1 MTVSSDVAPSP
12 TDLLGSMLES
22 VDQLSERLVSRILSA
37 EHGYVEAT
45 LLTPEQLYAACVDNL
60 TAMLGNL
67 AGSAPIRLEAAR
79 AAGQLKAEQGVP
91 LAALLH
97 AFRLGGRL
105 IWDELMDRSEGR
117 ATNAL
122 LDMAAQVWALVD
134 VYSDSAAEAY
144 RETADLRARE
154 DAESRGRLIR
164 TLFGDHAAN
173 PAGAADALRTFRIPE
188 NSTFLVVSVEA
199 AASPSA
205 ADVVQSD
212 LRGVGVDSVWD
223 TEVDGR
229 IGLLWAA
236 TADVLDSALD
246 LLGRTGHGR
255 IGVSS
260 VFGRPGGTSRAVE
273 QARIARRCAGHGGCT
288 PTRYESVPVSL
299 LLVSVPDA
307 GKLASNQILGPVLAL
322 PAEEQESL
330 LATLDAWFSCR
341 GSTTAAATQLHY
353 HRNTVLYRLRRIH
366 TLTGRDFS
374 DPIDAAELY
383 VGLRAHQ
390 LLGA

>member
-22 VDQLSERLVSRILSA
+22 VDQLSEQLVSRILSA

-246 LLGRTGHGR
+246 LLGRSGHGR

-288 PTRYESVPVSL
+288 VTRYESVPVSL

-341 GSTTAAATQLHY
+341 GSSGRGGGATGSPSSAK
-353 HRNTVLYRLRRIH
+353 RGSAVR
-366 TLTGRDFS
+366 S
-374 DPIDAAELY
+374 S
-383 VGLRAHQ
+383 
-390 LLGA
+390 

>member
-22 VDQLSERLVSRILSA
+22 VDQLSEQLVSRILSA

-260 VFGRPGGTSRAVE
+260 IFGRPGGTSRAVE

-288 PTRYESVPVSL
+288 LTRYESVPVSL

-330 LATLDAWFSCR
+330 LATLDAWFACR

>member
-22 VDQLSERLVSRILSA
+22 VDQLSEQLVSRILSA

-67 AGSAPIRLEAAR
+67 AGSAPVRLEAAR

-246 LLGRTGHGR
+246 LLGRSGHGR

-288 PTRYESVPVSL
+288 LTRYESVPVSL

>member
-22 VDQLSERLVSRILSA
+22 VDQLSEQLVSRILSA

-67 AGSAPIRLEAAR
+67 AGGAPIRLEAAR

-236 TADVLDSALD
+236 TAEVLDSALD

-255 IGVSS
+255 TGVSS

-288 PTRYESVPVSL
+288 VTRYESVPVSL

>member
-1 MTVSSDVAPSP
+1 
-12 TDLLGSMLES
+12 MLES
-22 VDQLSERLVSRILSA
+22 VDQLSEELVSRILSA

-67 AGSAPIRLEAAR
+67 AGGAPIRLEAAR

-134 VYSDSAAEAY
+134 DYSDSAAEAY

-236 TADVLDSALD
+236 TAEVLDSALD

>member
-22 VDQLSERLVSRILSA
+22 VDQLSEELVSRILSA

-67 AGSAPIRLEAAR
+67 AGGAPIRLEAAR

-134 VYSDSAAEAY
+134 DYSDSAAEAY

-236 TADVLDSALD
+236 TAEVLDSALD

>member
-134 VYSDSAAEAY
+134 DYSDSAAEAY

-341 GSTTAAATQLHY
+341 GSTTAAATRLHY

>member
-1 MTVSSDVAPSP
+1 MTVSPDVAPSP

-22 VDQLSERLVSRILSA
+22 VEQLSEELVARILSA

-60 TAMLGNL
+60 KAMLGNL
-67 AGSAPIRLEAAR
+67 SGSAPIRLEAAR

-105 IWDELMDRSEGR
+105 IWDELMNRSEGR

-144 RETADLRARE
+144 RETADMRARE

-164 TLFGDHAAN
+164 TLFGDHTAN

-188 NSTFLVVSVEA
+188 NSTFVVVSVEA
-199 AASPSA
+199 AAPSA

-223 TEVDGR
+223 SEVDGR

-236 TADVLDSALD
+236 GAEVLEPALD
-246 LLGRTGHGR
+246 VLGRTGHGR

-260 VFGRPGGTSRAVE
+260 VFGRPGGTSDAVE
-273 QARIARRCAGHGGCT
+273 QARIARRCAGHEGG
-288 PTRYESVPVSL
+288 PITRYESVPVSL

-307 GKLASNQILGPVLAL
+307 GKLASSQILGPVLAL
-322 PAEEQESL
+322 PAEEQDSL

-390 LLGA
+390 LLGR

>member
-22 VDQLSERLVSRILSA
+22 VDQLSEQLVSRILSA

-288 PTRYESVPVSL
+288 LTRYESVPVSL
-299 LLVSVPDA
+299 LLVSVPEA

-330 LATLDAWFSCR
+330 LATLDAWFACR

>member
-1 MTVSSDVAPSP
+1 MTVSPDVAPSP

-22 VDQLSERLVSRILSA
+22 VEQLSEELVARILSA

-60 TAMLGNL
+60 EAMLGNL
-67 AGSAPIRLEAAR
+67 SGSAPIRLEAAR

-105 IWDELMDRSEGR
+105 IWDELMNRSEGR

-144 RETADLRARE
+144 RETADMRARE

-164 TLFGDHAAN
+164 TLFGDHTAN

-188 NSTFLVVSVEA
+188 NSTFVVVSVEA
-199 AASPSA
+199 AAPSA

-223 TEVDGR
+223 SEVDGR

-236 TADVLDSALD
+236 GAEVLEPALD
-246 LLGRTGHGR
+246 VLGRTGHGR

-260 VFGRPGGTSRAVE
+260 VFGRPGGTSDAVE
-273 QARIARRCAGHGGCT
+273 QARIARRCAGHAGG
-288 PTRYESVPVSL
+288 PITRYESVPVSL

-307 GKLASNQILGPVLAL
+307 GKLASSQILGPVLAL
-322 PAEEQESL
+322 PAEEQDSL

-390 LLGA
+390 LLGR

>member
-22 VDQLSERLVSRILSA
+22 VDQLSEQLVSRILSA

-45 LLTPEQLYAACVDNL
+45 LLTPQQLYAACVDNL

-67 AGSAPIRLEAAR
+67 AGSAPVQLEAAR

-246 LLGRTGHGR
+246 LLGRSGHGR

-288 PTRYESVPVSL
+288 LTRYESVPVSL

-322 PAEEQESL
+322 PTEEQESL

>member
-22 VDQLSERLVSRILSA
+22 VDQLSEQLVSRILSA

-105 IWDELMDRSEGR
+105 IWDELMDRSDGR

-260 VFGRPGGTSRAVE
+260 IFGRPGGTSRAVE

-288 PTRYESVPVSL
+288 LTRYESVPVSL

-330 LATLDAWFSCR
+330 LATLDAWFACR

-390 LLGA
+390 LLGR

>member
-341 GSTTAAATQLHY
+341 GSTTAAATRLHY

>member
-22 VDQLSERLVSRILSA
+22 VDQLSEQLVSRILSA

-67 AGSAPIRLEAAR
+67 AGSAPVRLEAAR

-236 TADVLDSALD
+236 TAEVLESALD

-288 PTRYESVPVSL
+288 VTRYESVPVSL

>member
-22 VDQLSERLVSRILSA
+22 VDQLSEQLVSRILSA

-288 PTRYESVPVSL
+288 LTRYESVPVSL

>member
-22 VDQLSERLVSRILSA
+22 VDQLSEQLVSRILSA

-288 PTRYESVPVSL
+288 LTRYESVPVSL

-322 PAEEQESL
+322 PTEEQESL

>member
-22 VDQLSERLVSRILSA
+22 VDQLSEELVSRILSA

-67 AGSAPIRLEAAR
+67 AGGAPIRLEAAR

-246 LLGRTGHGR
+246 LLGRTGHGW

-273 QARIARRCAGHGGCT
+273 QARIARRCAGHRGCT
-288 PTRYESVPVSL
+288 VTRYESVPVSL

>member
-1 MTVSSDVAPSP
+1 MTVSPDVAPSP

-22 VDQLSERLVSRILSA
+22 VEQLSEELVARILSV

-60 TAMLGNL
+60 KAMLGNL
-67 AGSAPIRLEAAR
+67 SGSAPIRLEAAR

-105 IWDELMDRSEGR
+105 IWDELMNRSEGR

-122 LDMAAQVWALVD
+122 LEMAAQVWALVD

-188 NSTFLVVSVEA
+188 NSTFVVVSVEA
-199 AASPSA
+199 AAAPSA
-205 ADVVQSD
+205 ADIVQSD

-223 TEVDGR
+223 SEVDGR

-236 TADVLDSALD
+236 GAELLESALD
-246 LLGRTGHGR
+246 VLGRTGQGR

-260 VFGRPGGTSRAVE
+260 AFGRPGGTSHAVE
-273 QARIARRCAGHGGCT
+273 QARFARRCAGHGGG
-288 PTRYESVPVSL
+288 PITRYESVPVSL

-307 GKLASNQILGPVLAL
+307 GKLASSQILGPVLAL
-322 PAEEQESL
+322 PAEEQDSL

-390 LLGA
+390 LLGH

>member
-22 VDQLSERLVSRILSA
+22 VDQLSEELVSRILSA

-67 AGSAPIRLEAAR
+67 AGSAPVRLEAAR

-236 TADVLDSALD
+236 TAEVLESALD

-255 IGVSS
+255 TGVSS

-288 PTRYESVPVSL
+288 VTRYESVPVSL

>member
-22 VDQLSERLVSRILSA
+22 VDQLSEQLVSRILSA

-260 VFGRPGGTSRAVE
+260 IFGRPGGTSRAVE

-288 PTRYESVPVSL
+288 LTRYESVPVSL

-330 LATLDAWFSCR
+330 LATLDAWFACR

-390 LLGA
+390 LLGR

>member
-1 MTVSSDVAPSP
+1 MTVSPDVAPSP

-22 VDQLSERLVSRILSA
+22 VDQLSEELVSRILSA

-45 LLTPEQLYAACVDNL
+45 LLTPEQLYGACVDNL

-67 AGSAPIRLEAAR
+67 SGSAPIRLEAAR

-105 IWDELMDRSEGR
+105 IWDELMNRSDGR

-144 RETADLRARE
+144 RETADMRARE

-188 NSTFLVVSVEA
+188 SSTFVVVSVEA

-212 LRGVGVDSVWD
+212 LRGAGVDSVWD

-229 IGLLWAA
+229 VGLLWAA
-236 TADVLDSALD
+236 CGEVLESALD
-246 LLGRTGHGR
+246 VLGRTGHGR

-260 VFGRPGGTSRAVE
+260 VFGRPGGTGQAVE
-273 QARIARRCAGHGGCT
+273 QARIARRCAGHSGS
-288 PTRYESVPVSL
+288 PITRYESVPVSL

-307 GKLASNQILGPVLAL
+307 GKLASTQILGPVLAL

-390 LLGA
+390 LLGR

>member
-134 VYSDSAAEAY
+134 DYSDSAAEAY

>member
-12 TDLLGSMLES
+12 TEVLGSMLES
-22 VDQLSERLVSRILSA
+22 VDQLSEQLVSRILSA

-199 AASPSA
+199 ASSPSA

-236 TADVLDSALD
+236 TAEVLDSALD

-288 PTRYESVPVSL
+288 LTRYESVPVSL

>member
-1 MTVSSDVAPSP
+1 MTVSPDVAPSP

-22 VDQLSERLVSRILSA
+22 VDQLSEELVSRILSA

-105 IWDELMDRSEGR
+105 IWDELMNRSEGR

-188 NSTFLVVSVEA
+188 NSTFLVVSAEA

-212 LRGVGVDSVWD
+212 LRGAGVDSVWD
-223 TEVDGR
+223 SEVDGR
-229 IGLLWAA
+229 VGLLWAA
-236 TADVLDSALD
+236 TAEVLDSALD
-246 LLGRTGHGR
+246 VLGRTGHGR

-260 VFGRPGGTSRAVE
+260 AFGRPGGTSRAVE

-288 PTRYESVPVSL
+288 VTRYESVPVSL

-322 PAEEQESL
+322 PTEEQESL

-390 LLGA
+390 LLGS

>member
-22 VDQLSERLVSRILSA
+22 VDQLSEELVSRILSA

-67 AGSAPIRLEAAR
+67 AGSAPVRLEAAR

-188 NSTFLVVSVEA
+188 NSAFLVVSVEA

-236 TADVLDSALD
+236 TAEVLESALD
-246 LLGRTGHGR
+246 LLGRTGHGW

-260 VFGRPGGTSRAVE
+260 VFGRPGGTGRAVE

-288 PTRYESVPVSL
+288 VTRYESVPVSL

-390 LLGA
+390 LLGR